1 MDVGAVGERMR
12 KDRRG
17 AEEKNLEGG
26 ERQRGLGWSS
36 PKVAAGGSLAG
47 NSPWDQSRGHGRACG
62 SHSDPP
68 SWVMAPTH
76 TGYAL
81 NFMLPLGQMLL

>member
-17 AEEKNLEGG
+17 AEERNLEAG

-36 PKVAAGGSLAG
+36 LKVAAGGSLAG
-47 NSPWDQSRGHGRACG
+47 NPPGIRAEATAG
-62 SHSDPP
+62 P
-68 SWVMAPTH
+68 VTL
-76 TGYAL
+76 TVTT
-81 NFMLPLGQMLL
+81 LPG

>member
-17 AEEKNLEGG
+17 AEERNLEGG

-36 PKVAAGGSLAG
+36 PKVAAGG
-47 NSPWDQSRGHGRACG
+47 
-62 SHSDPP
+62 
-68 SWVMAPTH
+68 T
-76 TGYAL
+76 
-81 NFMLPLGQMLL
+81 